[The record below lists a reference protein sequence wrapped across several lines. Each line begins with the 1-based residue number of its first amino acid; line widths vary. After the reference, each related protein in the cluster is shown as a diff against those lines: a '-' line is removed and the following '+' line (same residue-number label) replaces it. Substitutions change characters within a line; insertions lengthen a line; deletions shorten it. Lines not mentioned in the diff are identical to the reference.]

1 MYRPAQTLQMNG
13 SGQGTSPVHM
23 ALVSQRNRD
32 TLENT
37 LVQDI
42 ESKIGQ
48 RLNDRQQDKLSKAL
62 NHYIEEVYRVQGD
75 KPVSLLNREILMNTR
90 QYFVTY
96 LQRQE
101 GGSRQLPTTASQPI
115 VNSSLFQDTSTRF
128 TQLQNERQEVKAVPP
143 AVPDFRISLSEDGPT
158 SVDLY
163 EQAKKQREA
172 EALRIASGPMK
183 DAMDRMDP
191 GIQRRIQADDNFR
204 STNAAVSRATDLSA
218 FERQQTS
225 RTLDMP
231 LVVPPDRR
239 ELMLPANV
247 IIEPTGT
254 PRDLGQGNSNP
265 TITYPPFGSKQ
276 KTNLSQDIIIREE
289 RIVSYKEIENNLFMY
304 SADRNWL
311 FNTRENRYNFTVVF
325 DPANNGNIQG
335 PTQQVNKKFKNIV
348 RIELVKAI
356 FPVEGI
362 YTFSRP
368 TFRDKNDS
376 SYQYNVLSLPYV
388 SVVIDE
394 LDNNNYGTDNMIDK
408 AFGVVQY
415 DANWFP
421 DITTDKD
428 SRGFTAFI
436 PKFLKCQKVYEPTPL
451 STLQK
456 LSVSF
461 VQPNGEL
468 ISPTHDALDVSE
480 IWGAGYSK
488 CTGSAFNLTEG
499 ADPKYFFIY
508 TKEFFSRFQFSV
520 GDILRVGNYN
530 YEPGIMQTSDR
541 LRYFCEWLNTFTGH
555 MIVGIGYNK
564 SATQFVDGPNAA
576 GYANCIIIGA
586 RYKNPSTGST
596 DLDPFGQNINNGF
609 IANYGRF
616 ESPRRCIN
624 LSRQVQLVLR
634 VITRE
639 LDPAGQLRPD
649 DV

>member
-1 MYRPAQTLQMNG
+1 MYRPVQPTQANG
-13 SGQGTSPVHM
+13 AGVSPVRM
-23 ALVSQRNRD
+23 ALFSQRNRE
-32 TLENT
+32 TLQNT
-37 LVQDI
+37 LAQ
-42 ESKIGQ
+42 EFQSKLGQ
-48 RLNDRQQDKLSKAL
+48 SLNDRQRNRLEKAL
-62 NHYIEEVYRVQGD
+62 DHYVEEVYSIQGD
-75 KPVSLLNREILMNTR
+75 KPISVLNREIMNITR
-90 QYFVTY
+90 QDFSTY
-96 LQRQE
+96 IQRQE
-101 GGSRQLPTTASQPI
+101 VVRQAPATAIQT
-115 VNSSLFQDTSTRF
+115 VANDTLFQDTSTRF
-128 TQLQNERQEVKAVPP
+128 SQLQNDRQEVKALPP
-143 AVPDFRISLSEDGPT
+143 ALPDFRISLEEDGPT
-158 SVDLY
+158 SIDLF

-172 EALRIASGPMK
+172 ESLRLTAVSQMK

-191 GIQRRIQADDNFR
+191 GIQRRVQADDTFR
-204 STNAAVSRATDLSA
+204 TAGAAASRATDLA
-218 FERQQTS
+218 LVERQRAP

-231 LVVPPDRR
+231 LIVPPDRR
-239 ELMLPANV
+239 ELMLPTNV
-247 IIEPTGT
+247 VIESTGT

-265 TITYPPFGSKQ
+265 TITYPLFGSREKA
-276 KTNLSQDIIIREE
+276 NLSQDIVIREE
-289 RIVSYKEIENNLFMY
+289 RVVSYKEIENNLFMY

-335 PTQQVNKKFKNIV
+335 PVQQVNKKFKNIV

-356 FPVEGI
+356 FPVEGL

-368 TFRDKNDS
+368 TFRGADDS

-408 AFGVVQY
+408 AFGVIQY
-415 DANWFP
+415 DANWFS

-451 STLQK
+451 SSLQK
-456 LSVSF
+456 MSISF

-468 ISPTHDALDVSE
+468 ISPTHDALDVSDV
-480 IWGAGYSK
+480 WGAGYTK
-488 CTGSAFNLTEG
+488 CNGSAFNLLEG
-499 ADPKYFFIY
+499 ADPKYFFLY

-520 GDILRVGNYN
+520 GDVLRVGNYN
-530 YEPGIMQTSDR
+530 YEPGVMQTSER
-541 LRYFCEWLNTFTGH
+541 LRYFCNWLNTFTGH

-564 SATQFVDGPNAA
+564 TPTQFVDGPNTA

-596 DLDPFGQNINNGF
+596 DLDPFEPNINNGF
-609 IANYGRF
+609 IANYGRV
-616 ESPRRCIN
+616 ENPRRCIN

>member
-1 MYRPAQTLQMNG
+1 MYRPAQPTQMNG
-13 SGQGTSPVHM
+13 AGVSPVRM
-23 ALVSQRNRD
+23 ALYSQRNRE
-32 TLENT
+32 TLQNT
-37 LVQDI
+37 LAQ
-42 ESKIGQ
+42 EFQSKLGQ
-48 RLNDRQQDKLSKAL
+48 SLNERQRNRLEKAL
-62 NHYIEEVYRVQGD
+62 DHYVDEVYSIQGD
-75 KPVSLLNREILMNTR
+75 KPISVLNREIIAITR
-90 QYFVTY
+90 QDFSTY
-96 LQRQE
+96 IQRQE
-101 GGSRQLPTTASQPI
+101 VVRQTPTTAIQT
-115 VNSSLFQDTSTRF
+115 VANDTLFQDTSTRF
-128 TQLQNERQEVKAVPP
+128 SQLQNERQEVKALPP
-143 AVPDFRISLSEDGPT
+143 AVPDFRIPLEEEGPT
-158 SVDLY
+158 SVDLF
-163 EQAKKQREA
+163 EQAKKQRES
-172 EALRIASGPMK
+172 EALRLANASQLK
-183 DAMDRMDP
+183 DAMERIDP
-191 GIQRRIQADDNFR
+191 GIQRRMNADDTFR
-204 STNAAVSRATDLSA
+204 AASIASSRATDLA
-218 FERQQTS
+218 LVERQRAPRS
-225 RTLDMP
+225 LDMP

-239 ELMLPANV
+239 ELMLPANI

-254 PRDLGQGNSNP
+254 PRDLGQANSNP
-265 TITYPPFGSKQ
+265 TITYPQFGSKE
-276 KTNLSQDIIIREE
+276 KSNLSQGVIIREE
-289 RIVSYKEIENNLFMY
+289 NVVSYKEIENNLFMY

-356 FPVEGI
+356 FPVEGL

-368 TFRDKNDS
+368 TFRGSNDS

-408 AFGVVQY
+408 AFGVIQY

-436 PKFLKCQKVYEPTPL
+436 PKFLKCQKVYEPTPM

-468 ISPTHDALDVSE
+468 ISPTHDALDISDV
-480 IWGAGYSK
+480 WGAGYPK
-488 CTGSAFNLTEG
+488 CSGSAFNLIEG
-499 ADPKYFFIY
+499 SDPKYFFIY

-520 GDILRVGNYN
+520 GDVLRIGNYN
-530 YEPGIMQTSDR
+530 YEPGVMQTSER
-541 LRYFCEWLNTFTGH
+541 LRYFCDWLNAFTGH

-564 SATQFVDGPNAA
+564 SSTEFIDGPNDA

-596 DLDPFGQNINNGF
+596 SLDPFAPNINNGF
-609 IANYGRF
+609 IANYGRV

-624 LSRQVQLVLR
+624 MSRQVQLVLR

-639 LDPAGQLRPD
+639 FDPAGQLRPD

>member
-1 MYRPAQTLQMNG
+1 MYRPVQPTQANG
-13 SGQGTSPVHM
+13 VGVSPVRM
-23 ALVSQRNRD
+23 ALFSQRNRE
-32 TLENT
+32 TLQNT
-37 LVQDI
+37 LAQ
-42 ESKIGQ
+42 EFQSKLGQ
-48 RLNDRQQDKLSKAL
+48 SLNDRQRKRLEKAL
-62 NHYIEEVYRVQGD
+62 DHYVEEVYSIQGD
-75 KPVSLLNREILMNTR
+75 KPISVLNREIIQITR
-90 QYFVTY
+90 QDFSTY
-96 LQRQE
+96 IQRQDVV
-101 GGSRQLPTTASQPI
+101 RQAPATAIQT
-115 VNSSLFQDTSTRF
+115 VANDTLFQDTSARF
-128 TQLQNERQEVKAVPP
+128 SQLQNDRQEVKALPP
-143 AVPDFRISLSEDGPT
+143 ALPDFRISLEEDGPT
-158 SVDLY
+158 SIDLF
-163 EQAKKQREA
+163 EQAKKQRES
-172 EALRIASGPMK
+172 EALRLTTASQMK
-183 DAMDRMDP
+183 DAMERMDP
-191 GIQRRIQADDNFR
+191 GIQRRVQADDVFR
-204 STNAAVSRATDLSA
+204 TAGAAASRATDLA
-218 FERQQTS
+218 LIERQRAP

-231 LVVPPDRR
+231 LIVPPDRR
-239 ELMLPANV
+239 ELMLSTNV
-247 IIEPTGT
+247 VIDPTGT

-265 TITYPPFGSKQ
+265 TITYPPFGSRE

-289 RIVSYKEIENNLFMY
+289 RVVSYKEIENNLFMY

-335 PTQQVNKKFKNIV
+335 PVQQVNKKFKNIV

-356 FPVEGI
+356 FPVEGL

-368 TFRDKNDS
+368 TFRGADDS
-376 SYQYNVLSLPYV
+376 SYQYSVLSLPYV

-408 AFGVVQY
+408 AFGVIQY
-415 DANWFP
+415 DANWFS

-451 STLQK
+451 SSLQK
-456 LSVSF
+456 MSISF

-468 ISPTHDALDVSE
+468 ISPTHDALDVSD
-480 IWGAGYSK
+480 IWGAGYTK
-488 CTGSAFNLTEG
+488 CNGSAFNLLEG
-499 ADPKYFFIY
+499 ADPKYFFLY

-520 GDILRVGNYN
+520 GDVLRVGNYN
-530 YEPGIMQTSDR
+530 YEPGIMQTSER
-541 LRYFCEWLNTFTGH
+541 LRYFCNWLNTFTGH

-564 SATQFVDGPNAA
+564 TPTQFVDGPNTA

-596 DLDPFGQNINNGF
+596 DLDPFEPNINNGF
-609 IANYGRF
+609 IANYGRV

>member
-1 MYRPAQTLQMNG
+1 MYRPVQPTQANG
-13 SGQGTSPVHM
+13 AGVSPVRM
-23 ALVSQRNRD
+23 ALFSQRNRE
-32 TLENT
+32 TLQNT
-37 LVQDI
+37 LAQ
-42 ESKIGQ
+42 EFQSKLGQ
-48 RLNDRQQDKLSKAL
+48 SLNDRQRNRLEKAL
-62 NHYIEEVYRVQGD
+62 DHYVEEVYSIQGD
-75 KPVSLLNREILMNTR
+75 KPISVLNREIMNITR
-90 QYFVTY
+90 QDFSTY
-96 LQRQE
+96 IQRQE
-101 GGSRQLPTTASQPI
+101 VVRQAPATAIQT
-115 VNSSLFQDTSTRF
+115 VANDTLFQDTSTRF
-128 TQLQNERQEVKAVPP
+128 SQLQNDRQEVKALPP
-143 AVPDFRISLSEDGPT
+143 ALPDFRISLEEDGPT
-158 SVDLY
+158 SIDLF

-172 EALRIASGPMK
+172 EALRLTAASQMK

-191 GIQRRIQADDNFR
+191 GIQRRVQADDTFR
-204 STNAAVSRATDLSA
+204 TMGAAASRATDLA
-218 FERQQTS
+218 LVERQRAP

-231 LVVPPDRR
+231 LIVPPDRR
-239 ELMLPANV
+239 ELMLPTNV
-247 IIEPTGT
+247 VIEPTGT

-265 TITYPPFGSKQ
+265 TITYPPFGSREKA
-276 KTNLSQDIIIREE
+276 NLSQDIVIREE
-289 RIVSYKEIENNLFMY
+289 RVVSYKEIENNLFMY

-335 PTQQVNKKFKNIV
+335 PVQQVNKKFKNIV

-356 FPVEGI
+356 FPVEGL

-368 TFRDKNDS
+368 TFRGADDS

-408 AFGVVQY
+408 AFGVIQY
-415 DANWFP
+415 DANWFS

-436 PKFLKCQKVYEPTPL
+436 PKFLKCQKVYEPAPL

-456 LSVSF
+456 MSISF

-468 ISPTHDALDVSE
+468 ISPTHDALDVSDV
-480 IWGAGYSK
+480 WGAGYTK
-488 CTGSAFNLTEG
+488 CNGSAFNLLEG
-499 ADPKYFFIY
+499 ADPKYFFLY

-520 GDILRVGNYN
+520 GDVLRVGNYN
-530 YEPGIMQTSDR
+530 YEPGIMQTSER
-541 LRYFCEWLNTFTGH
+541 LRYFCNWLNTFTGH

-564 SATQFVDGPNAA
+564 TPTQFVDGPNTA

-596 DLDPFGQNINNGF
+596 DLDPFEPNINNGF
-609 IANYGRF
+609 IANYGRV
-616 ESPRRCIN
+616 ENPRRCIN